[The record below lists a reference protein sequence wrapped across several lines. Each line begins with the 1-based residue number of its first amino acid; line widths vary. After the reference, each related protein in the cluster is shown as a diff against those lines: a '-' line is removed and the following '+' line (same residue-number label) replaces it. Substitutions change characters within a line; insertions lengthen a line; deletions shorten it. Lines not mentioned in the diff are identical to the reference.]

1 MKYTVRGGDTLSEIL
16 KRHNVKNYA
25 SPSTWAK
32 VATPS
37 GSPHLIRPGERL
49 DLSRVLPK
57 PAPAPKKTTTKST
70 AEKSTAKTTTP
81 AQKAAEK
88 VPTPAPRPDFHDV
101 IGGTQ
106 EEFLAGMEPRLL
118 QMAAGR
124 VNPEALRMS
133 VDALREQ
140 GKGRGFGGVQGG
152 LGGTPLSG
160 YGEVRRENL
169 LGDLESQR
177 KEMMQPW
184 LQQQKDLFSNWYQEE
199 MTGYEES
206 PDTMTLQDL
215 QRTLPHDF
223 MGGDFQLG
231 KRIRPGTY
239 EDIDLRNLFGGTHT
253 RMPTGEDL
261 YGRMR

>member
-1 MKYTVRGGDTLSEIL
+1 MKYTVRGGDTLSAIL
-16 KRHNVKNYA
+16 KRHNVKNWA

-37 GSPHLIRPGERL
+37 GSPHLIRPGETL
-49 DLSRVLPK
+49 DLSRVLPQAA
-57 PAPAPKKTTTKST
+57 PAPAKTTT
-70 AEKSTAKTTTP
+70 KSTAKTTTP

-118 QMAAGR
+118 QIAAER
-124 VNPEALRMS
+124 VNPKALSMS
-133 VDALREQ
+133 VEALREQ
-140 GKGRGFGGVQGG
+140 GKRRGFGGVQGG

-160 YGEVRRENL
+160 YGEVRRQNL
-169 LGDLESQR
+169 LGDLESRR

-184 LQQQKDLFSNWYQEE
+184 LQQQKNLFSNWYQDQ
-199 MTGYEES
+199 MSGYELS
-206 PDTMTLQDL
+206 PDTRTLQDL

-231 KRIRPGTY
+231 KRIQPGTY
-239 EDIDLRNLFGGTHT
+239 EDIDLRNLFSGIHT